1 MKDSFSPYLG
11 QVLPGVLQM
20 AALNPEMG
28 VSGGE
33 GLAKMT
39 DVLAELNEEGESGA
53 KINIHTDEVEEKD
66 VAI

>member
-1 MKDSFSPYLG
+1 
-11 QVLPGVLQM
+11 M